1 MIPRAQH
8 HYTILYTVDGNV
20 HGISISDS
28 NIAIVS
34 KLFKNVSVDLV
45 ILLENYSY
53 KNKAKRLKQIKI
65 ANKIPM
71 KIFIIVH
78 FVIVYVYCIYV
89 YIICV

>member
-1 MIPRAQH
+1 MIPSAQH

-45 ILLENYSY
+45 ILL
-53 KNKAKRLKQIKI
+53 KTILIKTKQKD
-65 ANKIPM
+65 
-71 KIFIIVH
+71 
-78 FVIVYVYCIYV
+78 
-89 YIICV
+89 